1 MRKAGKSIIIITHKL
16 NEVLELSDRVAVL
29 RKGKYINTVETAKA
43 TVESLTEMMVG
54 EKVKLDINRTEP
66 VGAEKRIEMR
76 GITCKN
82 KEGLKVLTEASFT
95 AYSGEILGV
104 AGISGSGQKEL
115 LESVAGL
122 QPIESGEIL
131 YFSPEGTTEKISEMK
146 AEDIK
151 NLGITLSFVPEDRLG
166 MGLVGSM
173 DLTDN
178 MMIRS
183 YKEGRHFFADRK
195 SPKKLAE
202 DIVEKLDVV
211 TPGVDTPVSR
221 LSGGNVQKI
230 LVGREIASNPTVLMV
245 AYPVRGLDINSSYTI
260 YNLLNDQK
268 KKGVAVICVGEDLDV
283 LLELCDKILV
293 LNSGKVAGI
302 VDARTTTKEKLGL
315 MSKENVISKKEP
327 FARMV
332 KRDHISV
339 GKAWAIRL
347 IAVALSL
354 VVAALV
360 IVAVTKQNPI
370 EVYLGIIDGAVGS
383 NRRIWVTIREMM
395 VLLCIA
401 IGLTPAFKMKF
412 WNIGAEGQ
420 ILMGGTAAAAM
431 MIYFGDKMPNW
442 LLLIVIFVVSGL
454 AGLIWGVIPAIF
466 KAYFNT
472 NETLFTLML
481 NYVAMQIV
489 TFCIVFWENPSG
501 SNTVGIINAAT
512 KGGWFPTIFGNAYT
526 LNVII
531 VLAITLVVYVYMK
544 YSKQGYEISV
554 VGESQ
559 NTARYAGIDVK
570 KVIIRTMMI
579 SGAICG
585 IAGAVIVSGASHTIS
600 TSTAGGRGFTAI
612 IVAWMSKFNPLAMI
626 LVSGFLVFM
635 QQGSIQVAS
644 QFGLNENAS
653 DIITGILLFFLIG
666 CEFFINY
673 KLEFRKKGEK

>member
-1 MRKAGKSIIIITHKL
+1 
-16 NEVLELSDRVAVL
+16 
-29 RKGKYINTVETAKA
+29 
-43 TVESLTEMMVG
+43 
-54 EKVKLDINRTEP
+54 
-66 VGAEKRIEMR
+66 
-76 GITCKN
+76 
-82 KEGLKVLTEASFT
+82 
-95 AYSGEILGV
+95 
-104 AGISGSGQKEL
+104 
-115 LESVAGL
+115 
-122 QPIESGEIL
+122 
-131 YFSPEGTTEKISEMK
+131 
-146 AEDIK
+146 
-151 NLGITLSFVPEDRLG
+151 
-166 MGLVGSM
+166 
-173 DLTDN
+173 
-178 MMIRS
+178 
-183 YKEGRHFFADRK
+183 
-195 SPKKLAE
+195 
-202 DIVEKLDVV
+202 
-211 TPGVDTPVSR
+211 
-221 LSGGNVQKI
+221 
-230 LVGREIASNPTVLMV
+230 
-245 AYPVRGLDINSSYTI
+245 
-260 YNLLNDQK
+260 
-268 KKGVAVICVGEDLDV
+268 
-283 LLELCDKILV
+283 
-293 LNSGKVAGI
+293 
-302 VDARTTTKEKLGL
+302 

-431 MIYFGDKMPNW
+431 MIYFGEKMPNW

-666 CEFFINY
+666 CELLLTFIQKAIGQGVAILFGASGEIVTEKSGNLNLGIPGIMYMGGIAGLMGAFFYEKSTETPNGAIGVLVSLLCSLIASALGGLIYSFLTITLRANQNVVGLALTTFGVGFGNFFGGSISKLAGGVGQISVQTTAAAYRTTIPGLSKIPVIGTLFFSYGFLTYLSVIVAVVMTYFLKKTRKGLNLRAVGESPATADAAGINVSKY
-673 KLEFRKKGEK
+673 KYAATVTGAAIAGLGGLYFVMEYLGGTWSNNGFGDRGWLAIALVILALWNPDHAIWGSFVFGGLYILYIYLPGLNRATQELVKMLPYVVTIIVLIITSKRNKQENQPPASLGEAYFREDR